1 MKIIALLGYRDWA
14 FQIFNKLIKHN
25 KNVKF
30 ILISNVDQKKN
41 KNIPKNCTS
50 YFIDPKNSDKIHK
63 ILNKNNISAAL
74 FYGWSWMIKK
84 EIVQN
89 NLCICLHPSKLPK
102 YRGGSPIQHQIIN
115 GEKLSAVTLFKMDK
129 TIDGGDIYDQKTFSL
144 KGSISEIFKRI
155 EKKGFEISNNLIK
168 DINNNSVKL
177 KKQLINSKVYKRRK
191 KSQSEIS
198 INSFKKMSYIYLNNF
213 VRMLDDPY
221 PNAFFKIK
229 EKKIFIK
236 KFKKV
241 NSKFSDTI
249 LFNSNNFSI
258 KKGVYIKLKDS
269 TIKITMGNIINV

>member
-102 YRGGSPIQHQIIN
+102 YRGGSPI
-115 GEKLSAVTLFKMDK
+115 
-129 TIDGGDIYDQKTFSL
+129 
-144 KGSISEIFKRI
+144 
-155 EKKGFEISNNLIK
+155 
-168 DINNNSVKL
+168 
-177 KKQLINSKVYKRRK
+177 
-191 KSQSEIS
+191 
-198 INSFKKMSYIYLNNF
+198 
-213 VRMLDDPY
+213 
-221 PNAFFKIK
+221 
-229 EKKIFIK
+229 
-236 KFKKV
+236 
-241 NSKFSDTI
+241 
-249 LFNSNNFSI
+249 
-258 KKGVYIKLKDS
+258 
-269 TIKITMGNIINV
+269 